1 MPTGEALWK
10 NTQSASATGKII
22 KKISGRNTPRID
34 FRAKYHNIKITCIIA
49 PKRNETKKGYNP
61 DLLRVTGRPE

>member
-1 MPTGEALWK
+1 MKKYTVSICNRK
-10 NTQSASATGKII
+10 NEK

-34 FRAKYHNIKITCIIA
+34 FGAKYHNIKITCIIA